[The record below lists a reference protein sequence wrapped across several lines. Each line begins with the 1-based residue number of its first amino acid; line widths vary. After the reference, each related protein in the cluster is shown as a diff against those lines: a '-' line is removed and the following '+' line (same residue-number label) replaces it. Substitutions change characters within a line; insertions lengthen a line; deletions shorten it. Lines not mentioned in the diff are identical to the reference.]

1 MRAGTPVHAHSFCS
15 ATAQCI
21 NQACRGAVE
30 GLTPSF
36 PTLGGFTDLLGL
48 NAELRKRNGAQWV
61 PAISP
66 GCLWLATKETLL
78 FIIHPLDHILFLR
91 FNFKIKF

>member
-1 MRAGTPVHAHSFCS
+1 MHAGTPVHGHSFCW

-36 PTLGGFTDLLGL
+36 PTLGGFTDLSGL
-48 NAELRKRNGAQWV
+48 NAELRKRNGGAV
-61 PAISP
+61 GASHLP
-66 GCLWLATKETLL
+66 WL
-78 FIIHPLDHILFLR
+78 PLGRNKGDFTFYYTSSGPYFVLR